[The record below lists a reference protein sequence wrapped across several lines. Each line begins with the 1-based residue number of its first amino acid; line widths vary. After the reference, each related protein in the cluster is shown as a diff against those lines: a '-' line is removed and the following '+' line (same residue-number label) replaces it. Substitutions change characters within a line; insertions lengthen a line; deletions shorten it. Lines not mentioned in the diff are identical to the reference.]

1 MMLSDISIKRPV
13 FASVISILLIA
24 FGIVAFDRLTLREY
38 PNIDPPVVSIRT
50 NYPGAAASIVE
61 TRITKVI
68 EDRISG
74 VEGIRFIESSS
85 ENGISNIVVQF
96 DTGHDM
102 DSAANDIRDRVARAL
117 GNLPDEADPPEVQK
131 VSSDEDVI
139 LWFNFAGENMTMPE
153 LSDYAQRYLIDRF
166 FGD

>member
-1 MMLSDISIKRPV
+1 MRLSDLSIKRPV
-13 FASVISILLIA
+13 FASVISLLLIA
-24 FGIVAFDRLTLREY
+24 FGLVAFDRLTLREY

-74 VEGIRFIESSS
+74 VEGIRFIESSA
-85 ENGISNIVVQF
+85 ENGVSNIVVQF
-96 DTGHDM
+96 DTVYYM
-102 DSAANDIRDRVARAL
+102 ESAAYDIRDRVNGVL
-117 GNLPDEADPPEVQK
+117 DDLPEESDPPEVQK

-139 LWFNFAGENMTMPE
+139 LWFNLT
-153 LSDYAQRYLIDRF
+153 
-166 FGD
+166 GD